1 MSTIGEI
8 IIKIIKGG
16 VWVCLF
22 VRPPSDTGVSLWHF
36 RGFESPSE
44 LLQLPFFLFEFPPEC
59 RASTCKNEWVLQ
71 LASNEWVNPAEDS
84 VLAVDDL

>member
-44 LLQLPFFLFEFPPEC
+44 FFNFHFFGSNFRLSVVLQL
-59 RASTCKNEWVLQ
+59 ASNEWVLQ